1 MEKEN
6 MLYFNRKWDMGVD
19 YVCLVR
25 KEDTEKITCEQRS
38 VGR

>member
-6 MLYFNRKWDMGVD
+6 MWHFNRKQNIGMD

-25 KEDTEKITCEQRS
+25 KEHTEKIIREQRS

>member
-6 MLYFNRKWDMGVD
+6 MWYFTRKWDMGVD
-19 YVCLVR
+19 YTCLVR
-25 KEDTEKITCEQRS
+25 KEHTEKITYEQRS

>member
-6 MLYFNRKWDMGVD
+6 MWILIENVQNIGMD

-25 KEDTEKITCEQRS
+25 KEHTEKIIRE
-38 VGR
+38 

>member
-6 MLYFNRKWDMGVD
+6 MWYFNRKWNIGMD

-25 KEDTEKITCEQRS
+25 KEHTEKIICEQRS